1 MYRAFVVD
9 DEPHMLEG
17 WRTMIDW
24 NACGFELVGTACDG
38 EDALAEIEKHPPDLL
53 VTDIRMPV
61 VDGLELI
68 RAIREKYG
76 ADIKCVIVSGYS
88 QFEYARQAIRYGV
101 GHYLLKPLVPEEVHG
116 LLHGLRE
123 ALDRERIG
131 REVERKIRSDAVSAV
146 VADAAKKG
154 ESEAVR
160 TAERLLGADEWTT
173 LRLVVVQALGE
184 RPSAGTKTAAGS
196 HFCEKAVEAARSCFP
211 PPVRIVPFF
220 DSPDRMFLLALDAHL
235 PTAEFRDG
243 LAEIYRRLSS
253 SFPNVSVCFSE
264 RCRGLAGV
272 HGLYRNLTAS
282 AERFRLSGIT
292 GLFGPDPGPGPDPLV
307 RYEEVAERVEALL
320 RFVEENDVA
329 GIEGAV
335 DALADMCAGANASV
349 GRFSRFASYVCGEL
363 LHRLGEAGI
372 DPNTLPPPLFA
383 DLLGLCDRPSWTA
396 EKLKAV
402 CVQVARWLAG
412 RSANDCSD
420 VLVQVVHYVRR
431 HYRRSIRLRE
441 VADRFHLDPV
451 LLGQRFKKE
460 TGCTFHEYV
469 HRLRI
474 EEAKK
479 LLCRTD
485 MKIDE
490 IAKTLGYHDEEY
502 FAEKFKSLTN
512 LTPSLYRKM
521 DGKG

>member
-24 NACGFELVGTACDG
+24 DACGFELVGTACDG
-38 EDALAEIEKHPPDLL
+38 EDALAEIKKRPPDLL

-68 RAIREKYG
+68 RAVREMYG
-76 ADIKCVIVSGYS
+76 SDIKCVIVSGYS

-101 GHYLLKPLVPEEVHG
+101 GHYLLKPLVSEEVHG
-116 LLHGLRE
+116 LLQGLRE

-131 REVERKIRSDAVSAV
+131 REVEQKIRSDAVSAV
-146 VADAAKKG
+146 VADIAKKG
-154 ESEAVR
+154 ESESVR
-160 TAERLLGADEWTT
+160 TAERLLGADEGTT
-173 LRLVVVQALGE
+173 LRLVMVQTLGE
-184 RPSAGTKTAAGS
+184 RLSAGMNSGCGS
-196 HFCEKAVEAARSCFP
+196 RFCDEAVEAARCCFP
-211 PPVRIVPFF
+211 SHVRIVPFF
-220 DSPDRMFLLALDAHL
+220 DSPERMFLLTLDARL
-235 PTAEFRDG
+235 PTAVFRDC
-243 LAEIYRRLSS
+243 LAEMWRRLSS
-253 SFPNVSVCFSE
+253 WFDVSVCYSE

-272 HGLYRNLTAS
+272 HGLYRNLTAA

-292 GLFGPDPGPGPDPLV
+292 GLFGPDPGPGPDPLL
-307 RYEEVAERVEALL
+307 RYEEVAERVETLL

-383 DLLGLCDRPSWTA
+383 DLVGLRERPSWTA

-402 CVQVARWLAG
+402 CVQVARRISG
-412 RSANDCSD
+412 RASNGCSD
-420 VLVQVVHYVRR
+420 VLAQVVHYIRR
-431 HYRRSIRLRE
+431 HYRCSIRLRE

-451 LLGQRFKKE
+451 SLGQRFKKE

-490 IAKTLGYHDEEY
+490 IARTLGYHDEEY
-502 FAEKFKSLTN
+502 FAKKFKSLTN

-521 DGKG
+521 KGKG